1 MIEANKNIVME
12 RMFSVYNKHILKKQF
27 YKVHVK
33 GADNVINRDK
43 SLPTIMFGNHS
54 NWWDGFLAFYLSFD
68 LWNTDQYLMMDL
80 KQMRKYK
87 FFRKIGAF
95 SVNRESARESYE
107 SVLYAV
113 KLLKNKNSML
123 WIYPQGEML
132 PNDVRPLK
140 FQSGLTKLIEMTSK
154 VNLMPIVLNYEF
166 MMEQRPEIFIT
177 VSESITVDEKLAKQ
191 EKTEYLNRI
200 LTELLDEQKR
210 NIVNNDVEGYE
221 EVLRG
226 KSSRNKIIDRV
237 YND

>member
-1 MIEANKNIVME
+1 LIEANKNIVIE
-12 RMFSVYNKHILKKQF
+12 RMFSVYNRHILKKQF
-27 YKVHVK
+27 YKIHLK
-33 GADNVINRDK
+33 GADNISNIDK

-68 LWNTDQYLMMDL
+68 LWKTDQYLMMDL

-87 FFRKIGAF
+87 FFRRIGAF
-95 SVNRESARESYE
+95 SVNRESAKESYE
-107 SVLYAV
+107 SILYAA
-113 KLLKNKNSML
+113 KLLKEKNSML

-132 PNDVRPLK
+132 PNDLRPLR
-140 FQSGLTKLIEMTSK
+140 FQNGLSRLLELTGK
-154 VNLMPIVLNYEF
+154 VNLMPIVFNYEF
-166 MMEQRPEIFIT
+166 MMEQRPEIFIN
-177 VSESITVDEKLAKQ
+177 VSESITFDEKLTKQ
-191 EKTEYLNRI
+191 EKTEYLNRV

-210 NIVNNDVEGYE
+210 NIVNNNIEGYE

>member
-12 RMFSVYNKHILKKQF
+12 RMFSMYNKHILKKQF
-27 YKVHVK
+27 YKIHLK
-33 GADNVINRDK
+33 GANNVINRDK

-68 LWNTDQYLMMDL
+68 LWNTDQHLMMDL

-87 FFRKIGAF
+87 FFRRIGAF

-107 SVLYAV
+107 SVLYAA

-140 FQSGLTKLIEMTSK
+140 FQSGLTKLIEMTGK
-154 VNLMPIVLNYEF
+154 INLMPIVLNYEF
-166 MMEQRPEIFIT
+166 MMEQRPEIFID

-191 EKTEYLNRI
+191 EKTAYLNKV
-200 LTELLDEQKR
+200 LTELLDEQKK
-210 NIVNNDVEGYE
+210 NIVNGDLQGYV

-226 KSSRNKIIDRV
+226 KISRNKIIDRV